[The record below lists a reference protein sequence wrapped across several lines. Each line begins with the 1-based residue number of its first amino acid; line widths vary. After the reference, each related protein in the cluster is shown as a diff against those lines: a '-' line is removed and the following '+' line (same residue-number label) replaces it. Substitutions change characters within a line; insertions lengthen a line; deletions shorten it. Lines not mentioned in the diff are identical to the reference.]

1 MFMNYFVGI
10 DLADRKHDV
19 CILDSSGNI
28 LKEIV
33 VPHSTEGLDQV
44 LLEIR
49 TFSTE
54 LHNVIISA
62 ETSKN
67 LFIQYLGGVGYKV
80 YSVNPKSVDRAR
92 DRFSPAGSKDDT
104 RDARVLADLIRTD
117 GHQYRP
123 LRMDSQNLKELQF
136 LVRDRESLVALK
148 VRMENQITTCLK
160 SYYPRALECFCKLD
174 QKVTIHFLQLFSD
187 PNMFS
192 RSELTMLEEFLKQH
206 RHPNWKAKAK
216 ELFVLAN
223 ERQFPVDDATIRVK
237 SRLLQS
243 LLNQLELLLQDIQ
256 QYDQEIERLVNL
268 LPDSEMFLAL
278 KGVGTNL
285 AARIMVEFGD
295 DRSYYSH
302 ANAIQCEA
310 GTAPVTRKSGK
321 RRFAHFRRACKKTF
335 RNTMQQFALQ
345 MVKYETWSKEMF
357 QKHRKQG
364 RGTSEC
370 FRIVA
375 NTWLRILFAMWKRK
389 TPYDPA
395 IFLDSKARNAA

>member
-1 MFMNYFVGI
+1 MNYFVGI

-28 LKEIV
+28 LKEFV
-33 VPHSTEGLDQV
+33 VPHSPEGVDQV
-44 LLEIR
+44 LFEIR

-62 ETSKN
+62 ETSKH

-80 YSVNPKSVDRAR
+80 YSINPKSVDRAR

-123 LRMDSQNLKELQF
+123 LRMDSPDLKELQF

-174 QKVTIHFLQLFSD
+174 QKATIHFLQLFSD
-187 PNMFS
+187 PNTFS
-192 RSELTMLEEFLKQH
+192 RSNLTVLEEFLKKH
-206 RHPNWKAKAK
+206 RHPHWKTKAK
-216 ELFVLAN
+216 ELFALAN
-223 ERQFPVDDATIRVK
+223 ERQFPVDDATIRAK
-237 SRLLQS
+237 SRLLKS
-243 LLNQLELLLQDIQ
+243 LLSQLELLIQDIQ
-256 QYDQEIERLVNL
+256 QYDQEIEHLVKS

-295 DRSYYSH
+295 DRSYYPH

-321 RRFAHFRRACKKTF
+321 RRFAHFRRACRKTF

-345 MVKYETWSKEMF
+345 MVKYESWSKEMF

-389 TPYDPA
+389 TPYDQN